1 MKANVPTLA
10 LRRLGSSPSKHISS
24 PGLGHSHSRY
34 SHSLGISCS
43 GIIFEC
49 GYDPEQ
55 QEEGCEG
62 KGRWKEEGMKG
73 YTERESAG

>member
-10 LRRLGSSPSKHISS
+10 LCRLGSSPSKHIPAPS
-24 PGLGHSHSRY
+24 LGHSHSCH

-43 GIIFEC
+43 GLIFEC

-62 KGRWKEEGMKG
+62 KSRWKEEGMKE
-73 YTERESAG
+73 YAERESAG

>member
-1 MKANVPTLA
+1 MKADVLTLA
-10 LRRLGSSPSKHISS
+10 LRRLGSSSSKHISS
-24 PGLGHSHSRY
+24 PSLGHSHSRH

-43 GIIFEC
+43 GLILEC

-62 KGRWKEEGMKG
+62 KGRWKEEGMKE
-73 YTERESAG
+73 YAERESAG